1 MPADL
6 TSTATHSGYS
16 FSVLSS
22 WLGLRQAATG
32 GPIALTYQ
40 NGRRTVPWSIPHG
53 HSRHERQQ
61 GSRRAQTQNCG
72 GASEPR
78 GVMHV
83 AEVAA
88 EVAAESETGSPLE
101 IEARAH
107 LPGAIARILG
117 RLHAGESAELR
128 TGDIGIGREEIGVVG
143 QVGEGALQPQ
153 ADFVRQ
159 RKRLGKAGGDGDR

>member
-1 MPADL
+1 
-6 TSTATHSGYS
+6 
-16 FSVLSS
+16 
-22 WLGLRQAATG
+22 
-32 GPIALTYQ
+32 
-40 NGRRTVPWSIPHG
+40 
-53 HSRHERQQ
+53 
-61 GSRRAQTQNCG
+61 
-72 GASEPR
+72 
-78 GVMHV
+78 MHV

-159 RKRLGKAGGDGDR
+159 RKRLGKAGGDGDRSRTDQGADTFVSEAPSARRYQSERGLVEVPIVSGIFKIAVSDSIRSYQKRARRQIGIRLVEAAGNRRGEKRSALQE